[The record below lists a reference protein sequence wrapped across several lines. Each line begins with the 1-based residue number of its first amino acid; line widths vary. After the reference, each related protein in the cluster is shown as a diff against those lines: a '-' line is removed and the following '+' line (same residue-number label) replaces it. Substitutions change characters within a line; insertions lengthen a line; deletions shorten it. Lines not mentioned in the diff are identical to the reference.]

1 LRGFFLPASLFIHPL
16 ATPAAGKKETGMGKL
31 KPLTR
36 YWFDREKG
44 EVVAICESRKPP
56 REGLSLVVT
65 NIYGEI
71 AHETHA

>member
-1 LRGFFLPASLFIHPL
+1 LRRRAQELSDS
-16 ATPAAGKKETGMGKL
+16 TGVNIPEL

-36 YWFDREKG
+36 YWYDRTKG
-44 EVVAICESRKPP
+44 EVVAICESRNPP

-71 AHETHA
+71 VRG

>member
-1 LRGFFLPASLFIHPL
+1 MTSR
-16 ATPAAGKKETGMGKL
+16 TCVAGRKNSPTSTSVNIPEPEL

-36 YWFDREKG
+36 YWYDREKG

-71 AHETHA
+71 AHETHVSL

>member
-1 LRGFFLPASLFIHPL
+1 MTSTARVARRRNSPTSTSVNIPE
-16 ATPAAGKKETGMGKL
+16 PEL

-36 YWFDREKG
+36 YWYDREKG
-44 EVVAICESRKPP
+44 EVVGICESRKPP

-71 AHETHA
+71 AI